1 MVINADPRVFEQ
13 IALTRLPE
21 LQVAN
26 GLFRATAKLDGVDDQ
41 GPPPTALSAACIVLV
56 GLRRADEVGLD
67 QPFAT
72 GALRT
77 TVLGAL
83 SGHEAH
89 AGDIGLALWA
99 ESRDDGGAI
108 GELTA
113 SLQRVASR
121 KFDTLPLEQLAWV
134 VTGLTEA
141 AVLAGDGGQLGSL
154 REEATSALVSRA
166 SESGLFT
173 EEGKRRNAAA
183 APVGNQF
190 HVLNSLCQT
199 MRADSGSETAA
210 LAQSLATAV
219 LELQRPDGSW
229 PGLVDP
235 QRGEAAALYPVLTV
249 TQIALAPIA
258 LRVAGEQGLEGGFEA
273 AINSGLAWAQGG
285 NVLGFDLVHESE
297 SRLDRGILP
306 RREPGAVAR
315 GFSNASR
322 RFRGRLPDL
331 DPDRLILDPAV
342 SSEDLGWVLEA
353 WAGR

>member
-26 GLFRATAKLDGVDDQ
+26 GLFRATAKLDGVEDQ

-83 SGHEAH
+83 SGPEAH

-113 SLQRVASR
+113 SLQRVGAR
-121 KFDTLPLEQLAWV
+121 KFETLPLEQLAWA

-141 AVLAGDGGQLGSL
+141 SVLAGDAGQLGSL
-154 REEATSALVSRA
+154 REEATAALVSRA
-166 SESGLFT
+166 EDSGLFA
-173 EEGKRRNAAA
+173 EEGKRRNAHA

-199 MRADSGSETAA
+199 MRADSGSEAA
-210 LAQSLATAV
+210 GLAQSLATAL

-258 LRVAGEQGLEGGFEA
+258 LRVAGDQGLEGGFEA
-273 AINSGLAWAQGG
+273 SINSGLAWAQGG